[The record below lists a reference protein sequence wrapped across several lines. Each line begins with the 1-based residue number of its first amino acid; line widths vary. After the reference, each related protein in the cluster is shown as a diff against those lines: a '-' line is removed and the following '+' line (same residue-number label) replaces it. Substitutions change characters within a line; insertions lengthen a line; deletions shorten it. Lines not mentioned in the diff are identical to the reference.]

1 MKSKIKYR
9 EKVKN
14 STKKIIYEKLDMLSE
29 DTINNILD
37 NMSIKEMKKL
47 KKSLKIY
54 RGVKTNE

>member
-9 EKVKN
+9 EKLKN